1 MREDFGEAL
10 MLTLLGTHVKLLTL
24 VVVQKKG
31 WRLGLIEFVVAT
43 RSGVEQIAQRRLA
56 VAQQFD
62 PAILLLHPLGIGS
75 SELPRTEECFG
86 QRLERL
92 GAGLEGE
99 EAPLAAVLK
108 SLRPRIRGARFLGP
122 GLALESREHTRL
134 RER

>member
-1 MREDFGEAL
+1 MREDFGEAPT
-10 MLTLLGTHVKLLTL
+10 LTLLSAHVKFLTL
-24 VVVQKKG
+24 VDVQKKG

-43 RSGVEQIAQRRLA
+43 RSGVEQIAQRRFA

-62 PAILLLHPLGIGS
+62 PSILLLHPLGIGCI
-75 SELPRTEECFG
+75 ELPSIEECFD
-86 QRLERL
+86 QRLERF

-108 SLRPRIRGARFLGP
+108 SLRPRIRRARFLGP
-122 GLALESREHTRL
+122 GLALERREHTRL